1 VGLVVPGGKSLLF
14 LGLLPLLGHLANLIF
29 GEAHHLS
36 VSDSL
41 AVSVCAGD
49 LVDEVLW

>member
-1 VGLVVPGGKSLLF
+1 
-14 LGLLPLLGHLANLIF
+14 LLGHLATLIF
-29 GEAHHLS
+29 GEAHDLS

-41 AVSVCAGD
+41 TVSVCAGD